1 MKKRLLCLLLLCA
14 LLLPSMPA
22 LAISVNEAPSE
33 EAKLETVDKAREL
46 YRKRIKVDCTGCA
59 YCQPCPKNVDIPGAF
74 AAYNRYHTENRKG
87 AKWEY
92 LRCTLT
98 GMESGLFAYL
108 AHPELCLA
116 DYPQYDDACKEMVHS
131 ICRKAKELDMPVI
144 IHDRDAHE
152 DTIKILEEY
161 KPKGILHRYS
171 GPVDILKRAFDIG
184 MYISFNNDLTYPM
197 WNAGPIAC
205 LMETPW
211 DRLLIETDC
220 PYAPP
225 YERENDRC
233 EAYDVANVVKV
244 IAELRGVSE
253 EFVAQKA
260 LENAMRV
267 YEIEL

>member
-1 MKKRLLCLLLLCA
+1 MKVLIPMIILFLSTTGLIVWDGIFTQKTFDYLENESNSIYEKVLTTD
-14 LLLPSMPA
+14 
-22 LAISVNEAPSE
+22 ISDED
-33 EAKLETVDKAREL
+33 LQ
-46 YRKRIKVDCTGCA
+46 KRIFRE
-59 YCQPCPKNVDIPGAF
+59 Q
-74 AAYNRYHTENRKG
+74 
-87 AKWEY
+87 
-92 LRCTLT
+92 
-98 GMESGLFAYL
+98 L
-108 AHPELCLA
+108 AL
-116 DYPQYDDACKEMVHS
+116 
-131 ICRKAKELDMPVI
+131 AKELDMPVI

-152 DTIKILEEY
+152 DTIEILEEY
-161 KPKGILHRYS
+161 RPKGILHRYS
-171 GPVDILKRAFDIG
+171 GPVDILKRAFDLG

-244 IAELRGVSE
+244 IAQLRGVSE

-260 LENAMRV
+260 MENAMRV
-267 YEIEL
+267 YEIKK